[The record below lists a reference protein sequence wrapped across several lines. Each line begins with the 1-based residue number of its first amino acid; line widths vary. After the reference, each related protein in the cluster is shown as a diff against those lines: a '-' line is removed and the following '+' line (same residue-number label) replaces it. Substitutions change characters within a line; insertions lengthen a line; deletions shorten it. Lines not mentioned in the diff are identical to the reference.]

1 MPQGRQKVLSAAPK
15 WPWPASGGLSGFLKG
30 CLQPHLI
37 LPWQNPKT
45 PKQKVTLICL
55 SSLSEEVT
63 AGVSAQTSG
72 FWSIALATLIA
83 LTLYKSEG
91 LWV

>member
-1 MPQGRQKVLSAAPK
+1 MAQGRQKGLSAAPK
-15 WPWPASGGLSGFLKG
+15 WPWPSSEGLSGSLKSY
-30 CLQPHLI
+30 LQPLLV
-37 LPWQNPKT
+37 LPWQNHKT

-63 AGVSAQTSG
+63 AGISAQISG
-72 FWSIALATLIA
+72 FWSFALATLIA
-83 LTLYKSEG
+83 LTPYKSEG